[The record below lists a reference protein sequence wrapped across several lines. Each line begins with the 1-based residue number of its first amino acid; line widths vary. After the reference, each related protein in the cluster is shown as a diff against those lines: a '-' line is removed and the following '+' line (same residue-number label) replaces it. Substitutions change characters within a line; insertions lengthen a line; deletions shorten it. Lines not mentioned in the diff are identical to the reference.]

1 MKRVPVILISFQGLS
16 KVLFDTW
23 CIPMDILAWT
33 DCVQIKY
40 GKLLRKQFLI
50 YNKGFKSSSQRMLL
64 RVPTLS
70 LNKTL

>member
-1 MKRVPVILISFQGLS
+1 
-16 KVLFDTW
+16 
-23 CIPMDILAWT
+23 MDILAWT

-40 GKLLRKQFLI
+40 GKLLKKQFLI

>member
-16 KVLFDTW
+16 KVLFDTR